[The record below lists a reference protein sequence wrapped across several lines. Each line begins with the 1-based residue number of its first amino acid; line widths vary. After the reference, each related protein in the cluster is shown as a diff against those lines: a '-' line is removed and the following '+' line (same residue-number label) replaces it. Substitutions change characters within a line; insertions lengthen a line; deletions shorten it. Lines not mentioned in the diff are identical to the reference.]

1 MGFDSDMMVGEVGI
15 YTYNHI
21 YMYIIQLSISCDD
34 NRYQCYNEDTHLP
47 TWQEASDPMHKVQE
61 VPRVD

>member
-21 YMYIIQLSISCDD
+21 YIYIL
-34 NRYQCYNEDTHLP
+34 YNYLYPVMITGINVITKIPICRLDRRPVTP
-47 TWQEASDPMHKVQE
+47 CTRSRRCPG
-61 VPRVD
+61 

>member
-21 YMYIIQLSISCDD
+21 YIYIYIYIYYTTIYIL
-34 NRYQCYNEDTHLP
+34 
-47 TWQEASDPMHKVQE
+47 
-61 VPRVD
+61 